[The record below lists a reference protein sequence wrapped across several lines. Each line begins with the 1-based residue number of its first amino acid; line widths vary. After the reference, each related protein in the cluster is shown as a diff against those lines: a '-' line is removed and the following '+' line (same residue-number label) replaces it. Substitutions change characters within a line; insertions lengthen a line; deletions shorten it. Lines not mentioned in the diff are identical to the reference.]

1 MKKRKLI
8 QCALSV
14 VTVLTLILPIHVHAD
29 ENSDEIS
36 NAAKSLSSSVASSLT
51 SDYAYAFDYDTDQ
64 ILLDKK
70 SEEKIYPA
78 STTKMLTLLTALNNG
93 ADLSDQVTV
102 TEDMLAGLQ
111 EENASVVGYTAGQTL
126 SLRDLFYGAIMPSGA
141 DACNA
146 IAIHVGAHIDK
157 EIASV

>member
-1 MKKRKLI
+1 M
-8 QCALSV
+8 
-14 VTVLTLILPIHVHAD
+14 LTLILPIHVHAD

-93 ADLSDQVTV
+93 ADLSDQVTI
-102 TEDMLAGLQ
+102 TEDMLRQGCRGRKCFCGRLYSRTDPEPAG
-111 EENASVVGYTAGQTL
+111 SVL
-126 SLRDLFYGAIMPSGA
+126 WRDHAFRG
-141 DACNA
+141 
-146 IAIHVGAHIDK
+146 
-157 EIASV
+157 